1 MQDLINDIAAAM
13 VNAEERGKV
22 ADYIPELGHVDP
34 QQFAISLATVDG
46 KVYSAGCA
54 TTPFSIQSISKVFTL
69 TIALG
74 QMGDSLWSKVGRE
87 PSARLI
93 HECAD

>member
-1 MQDLINDIAAAM
+1 MQDLINDIANTMA
-13 VNAEERGKV
+13 NAEERGKV

-34 QQFAISLATVDG
+34 KQFAISLATVDG
-46 KVYSAGCA
+46 KKYSAGCA

-74 QMGDSLWSKVGRE
+74 QMGES
-87 PSARLI
+87 
-93 HECAD
+93 